1 LSIEIDK
8 IILRAEKLYLSNKN
22 KTVIDKNEKN
32 YSDEKEK
39 GKVIKD
45 IKNQVQAYYHITIL
59 DEMFLNLDERSK
71 KNSFQM

>member
-22 KTVIDKNEKN
+22 KTVIDINEK
-32 YSDEKEK
+32 SDSEEKKK

-45 IKNQVQAYYHITIL
+45 IKKQVQAYYHITIL

-71 KNSFQM
+71 KSSFQM